1 MRLETVDTNLTGDQ
15 SQPLERTGLPA
26 ITRALRRSS
35 ETDVL
40 VVDLREGSTWWEG
53 RLFILLAGAAYR
65 DRPRAIA
72 FVADLNGKRQQFI
85 GWGSPRRLVDLH
97 ARKVPAFA
105 RALATAS
112 ARIRQWEAGDPVFA
126 PGENDAHIWRA
137 VQIPGGPIMGLPSHP
152 DDLTDPRYAF
162 ELFLA
167 AAIDPAREPL
177 VRLVTR
183 ARLMELYDSSLV
195 TDNVP
200 VGASDRDWASVL
212 RGRRDSSP
220 SLPTGDSNLSSP
232 ETPSSPRSCPGW
244 SKQANTPSRKWPA
257 EGSAQGHANSATT
270 LSIQYVLRPPQD
282 PRDRLACGE
291 RCGSPTGLGHG
302 GPFRQAI
309 LFNAA
314 LAPLWCDRL
323 PNQLGHI
330 QHDLGAR
337 LARVIRGPHLA
348 DAYAHHFVN
357 RRCLGWSLTCSI
369 EPTIW
374 RAPAGYARPKP

>member
-1 MRLETVDTNLTGDQ
+1 MAKSSRSKSEPGREVWPWGARVAVLASGGALLALLIAFALFQGILGWPRDELAGWVLLGVVLLALVPIYLILLDMVFKNRVNIKAFGVALSFAEASKDASSGMRLETVDTNLTGDQ

-212 RGRRDSSP
+212 RGRREFFAVTSDGRLQ
-220 SLPTGDSNLSSP
+220 SL
-232 ETPSSPRSCPGW
+232 
-244 SKQANTPSRKWPA
+244 
-257 EGSAQGHANSATT
+257 
-270 LSIQYVLRPPQD
+270 V
-282 PRDRLACGE
+282 PRDALVSSLVSRLVQAGE
-291 RCGSPTGLGHG
+291 HT
-302 GPFRQAI
+302 
-309 LFNAA
+309 
-314 LAPLWCDRL
+314 
-323 PNQLGHI
+323 
-330 QHDLGAR
+330 
-337 LARVIRGPHLA
+337 
-348 DAYAHHFVN
+348 
-357 RRCLGWSLTCSI
+357 
-369 EPTIW
+369 
-374 RAPAGYARPKP
+374 